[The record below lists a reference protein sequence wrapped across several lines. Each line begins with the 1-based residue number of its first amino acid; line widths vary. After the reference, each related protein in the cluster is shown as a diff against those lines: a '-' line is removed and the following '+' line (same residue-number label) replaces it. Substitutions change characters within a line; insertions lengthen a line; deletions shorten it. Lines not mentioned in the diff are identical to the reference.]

1 VTRIEDYAV
10 VGDLQTVALVAA
22 GGSVDWLCLPRLDSP
37 ACFAALLGDPENGRW
52 ALAPAEDGAT
62 SRRAYRGDSLIL
74 ETVWETATGAVSVV
88 DLMPP
93 RGRRPDVVRI
103 VEGLSGTVPMR
114 TELVVRFDYG
124 HVVPWV
130 RRREGRWTA
139 VAGPDGLWLDTP
151 VALRGR
157 DRRTEATFDVA
168 AGERV
173 PFVLTWSPSY
183 APPPPPV
190 DAADARRDTER
201 FWRDWMGKCS
211 YHGGYR
217 EAVHRSLIALKALTY
232 APTGGIAAAAT
243 TSLPERLGGPRNWDY
258 RFCWLRDA
266 SFTLQALAG
275 AGFTEEAAAWRDWLL
290 RAAAG
295 DPDDLQI
302 MYSLTGSRRLPEQEL
317 DWLAG
322 YEGSRPVRIGNAAA
336 AQFQL
341 DVYGEVLDG
350 LHAARAAGLCPDT
363 YEWDLQRLL
372 TDHVEHCWR
381 RPDSSLWET
390 RGPRRH
396 FVHSKVM
403 AWVALDRMVRTARRS
418 GLHGQVERW
427 TAVRDEIHAEVC
439 ARGFDAERRTF
450 TQFYGS
456 RGLDAALLLVPRL
469 GFLPPDDPRVVGT
482 VDAVRRELVEDGLV
496 LRYRPDADPQGDA
509 GTVDGLPGAEG
520 AFLACSFWLADALA
534 LTGRLDEA
542 AELFERLLGL
552 RNDVGLLSEE
562 WDPAA
567 RRQLGNTPQAFSH
580 VALVNTALALHH
592 GCEHLT
598 RTATS

>member
-1 VTRIEDYAV
+1 MTRIEDYAIL
-10 VGDLQTVALVAA
+10 GDLQTVALVAA

-52 ALAPAEDGAT
+52 ALAPAAGDAT
-62 SRRAYRGDSLIL
+62 PRRAYRGDSLIL
-74 ETVWETATGAVSVV
+74 ETVWETATGSVRVV

-93 RGRRPDVVRI
+93 RGRRPDIVRV
-103 VEGLSGTVPMR
+103 VEGLSGTVTMR

-130 RRREGRWTA
+130 RRRDGRWTA

-183 APPPPPV
+183 AEPPRPV
-190 DAADARRDTER
+190 DAADALRDTER
-201 FWRDWMGKCS
+201 FWREWIGQCS
-211 YHGGYR
+211 YDGGYR
-217 EAVHRSLIALKALTY
+217 EAVHRSLITLKALTY

-275 AGFTEEAAAWRDWLL
+275 AGFTGEAAAWRDWLL

-295 DPDDLQI
+295 DPAELQI
-302 MYSLTGSRRLPEQEL
+302 MYSLTGARRLPELEL
-317 DWLAG
+317 DWLVG
-322 YEGSRPVRIGNAAA
+322 YEESRPVRVGNAAA
-336 AQFQL
+336 GQFQL

-350 LHAARAAGLCPDT
+350 LHSARAAGLCHDT
-363 YEWDLQRLL
+363 YEWDLQCLL
-372 TDHVEHCWR
+372 TDHVEHVWR

-418 GLHGQVERW
+418 GLDGPVERW
-427 TAVRDEIHAEVC
+427 TAVCDEIRTEVC
-439 ARGFDAERRTF
+439 ARGFDAGRGTF

-456 RGLDAALLLVPRL
+456 RGLDASLLLMPRL
-469 GFLPPDDPRVVGT
+469 GFLPADDPRVAGT
-482 VDAVRRELVEDGLV
+482 VDAVRKELVEDGFV

-509 GTVDGLPGAEG
+509 GTVDGMPGTEG

-542 AELFERLLGL
+542 TELFERLLAL

-592 GCEHLT
+592 GREHLT
-598 RTATS
+598 RNATS